1 MNEISEAELQLR
13 KMKLELSLTQIH
25 FSYMMRS
32 IIFWISFLKFL
43 SPCHHKGMTWQHGK
57 FTQNKNKDS
66 HTICLYVAQNV
77 CSLSEKPHMLITNIF
92 VRYIIICFS
101 YFFLVVK
108 VKNTTANFLYK
119 CTLFFLIWKLD

>member
-1 MNEISEAELQLR
+1 MKQINSNHTARENKFRISI
-13 KMKLELSLTQIH
+13 KLNAFFLSDAGYYILN
-25 FSYMMRS
+25 FL
-32 IIFWISFLKFL
+32 LKFL

-119 CTLFFLIWKLD
+119 CLSFVLI